1 MRRVIAL
8 ATLAAALST
17 GVLVGI
23 GSAAPRHPSSRTG
36 CSHYPTPGTIAPA
49 SAKVPAKILN
59 KYAILRRAKRP
70 IDRLNL
76 NLVRSSLDAAGL
88 IRSKIRYL
96 GKAAY
101 GGRIY
106 LIPAQHLLAFPIAPL
121 HCLPADLRP
130 LEKEL
135 LPSLKREYRNPA
147 LCVVIIHANSGSPTC
162 GVASGTSEAL
172 LYTSGTAGFG
182 LVPNGVKAVTVTYQT
197 SPPDTVRV
205 HENFFSIIDPKVTA
219 PPCGVQ
225 WLASTGSVIGTP
237 AGCSYIQAETQ
248 ALYAYRVYVTNKF
261 TKLHSQVQEL
271 ITAIDSG
278 NLATA
283 EAAWLA
289 PHLTWL
295 DLGQD
300 DGAYGAF
307 GNLGRSIDGTAAGYP
322 DGTSDPNFTGFHR
335 IEFDLWTNHNLA
347 AAATDA
353 QKLLT
358 FVNQL
363 IAIPLSSASEL
374 PATKNGIAAWVLRPH
389 EIMEDANR
397 DTLTGDDE
405 YGSDTALASLIA
417 DITADRMILGEL
429 APVIDAVAPH
439 LVGKASYQLQQLTN
453 AIDAD
458 LKGDGG
464 WVPIAKL
471 PIAQRQKIDADV
483 GAALETLA
491 PIPDLITST
500 GNNAPSA

>member
-1 MRRVIAL
+1 VL
-8 ATLAAALST
+8 A
-17 GVLVGI
+17 GVGV
-23 GSAAPRHPSSRTG
+23 AAPRQPATRSG

-49 SAKVPAKILN
+49 NARVPAGILN
-59 KYAILRRAKRP
+59 KYAILRRPKRP
-70 IDRLNL
+70 SDRLNL
-76 NLVRSSLDAAGL
+76 NLVRASLDASGL

-101 GGRIY
+101 GGRVF

-121 HCLPADLRP
+121 HCLAPGLRP
-130 LEKEL
+130 LEREL
-135 LPSLKREYRNPA
+135 LPSLRREYANPA

-182 LVPNGVKAVTVTYQT
+182 LVPGGVKLVTVTYQT
-197 SPPDTVRV
+197 SPPVTVRV

-225 WLASTGSVIGTP
+225 WLASTGSVIRTP
-237 AGCSYIQAETQ
+237 AGCSYIQAESQ

-261 TKLHSQVQEL
+261 KQLQSQVQQL
-271 ITAIDSG
+271 ITAINSD
-278 NLATA
+278 NLLAA
-283 EAAWLA
+283 EAAWLPA
-289 PHLTWL
+289 HLTWL

-335 IEFDLWTNHNLA
+335 IEFDLWTNHNLT

-353 QKLLT
+353 QNLLT

-363 IAIPLSSASEL
+363 IAIPLSSSSEL
-374 PATKNGIAAWVLRPH
+374 PANKNGIAAWVLRPH
-389 EIMEDANR
+389 EIIEDANR
-397 DTLTGDDE
+397 DTLTGEDE
-405 YGSDTALASLIA
+405 YGSGTALASLTA
-417 DITADRMILGEL
+417 DITADRTILGEL
-429 APVIDAVAPH
+429 APVIDPVAPH
-439 LVGKASYQLQQLTN
+439 LVGRASYEFQQLTN
-453 AIDAD
+453 AINAD
-458 LKGDGG
+458 YTTDGG
-464 WVPIAKL
+464 WVAIADL
-471 PIAQRQKIDADV
+471 PTAQRQQIDADV
-483 GAALETLA
+483 GLVLETLA